1 MPPKQNIPNVIGV
14 PDNDDLRI
22 MFNQIGTAIDNAN
35 ANIGLLATQNQ
46 NLIQALAPHVADIA
60 NAVQNPVGLAGIEAS
75 LRHSSRPTL
84 GPYTPDRPHQWT
96 ATSLDLIRY
105 WDENLYLLL
114 TDSRRTIADAN
125 ADPPDVVWDQPAHAE
140 YVRSKSLFLYIHA
153 AVPLSVQSKID
164 DAVDKLCTDRRDE
177 LLRYSAYHAWQV
189 IVRHDVHL
197 SAQHL
202 ARLKSLVCC

>member
-84 GPYTPDRPHQWT
+84 GPYTPERPHQWT

-114 TDSRRTIADAN
+114 TGSLSNRTIANAN
-125 ADPPDVVWDQPAHAE
+125 AVPA
-140 YVRSKSLFLYIHA
+140 
-153 AVPLSVQSKID
+153 
-164 DAVDKLCTDRRDE
+164 
-177 LLRYSAYHAWQV
+177 
-189 IVRHDVHL
+189 RHDMPNSV
-197 SAQHL
+197 A
-202 ARLKSLVCC
+202 ARLRSRCTACRPRRRSCFGPITVPQHECKETNPLT

>member
-14 PDNDDLRI
+14 PNNDDLRI

-46 NLIQALAPHVADIA
+46 TLLNALAPHVANIS

-84 GPYTPDRPHQWT
+84 GPYTPERPHQWT

-105 WDENLYLLL
+105 WDEQLYLLL
-114 TDSRRTIADAN
+114 TDSTRTIADATTV
-125 ADPPDVVWDQPAHAE
+125 PPAFGTNLLTQNMFGQNLCFCISMLR
-140 YVRSKSLFLYIHA
+140 YRYRSK
-153 AVPLSVQSKID
+153 
-164 DAVDKLCTDRRDE
+164 
-177 LLRYSAYHAWQV
+177 
-189 IVRHDVHL
+189 
-197 SAQHL
+197 
-202 ARLKSLVCC
+202 ARSTTRSTSCAPTAETRCCAIPHIMLGRSSCATMSTYPHSI